1 MKNALVRFGHRI
13 RTAMDLLAFVGGR
26 RPWLLPVLVCLLL
39 LGGFVVLAQASQIA
53 PFIYTIF

>member
-1 MKNALVRFGHRI
+1 MKSALARFANRLL
-13 RTAMDLLAFVGGR
+13 TALDLLCFVGGR

-39 LGGFVVLAQASQIA
+39 LSGFVVLAQASQIA